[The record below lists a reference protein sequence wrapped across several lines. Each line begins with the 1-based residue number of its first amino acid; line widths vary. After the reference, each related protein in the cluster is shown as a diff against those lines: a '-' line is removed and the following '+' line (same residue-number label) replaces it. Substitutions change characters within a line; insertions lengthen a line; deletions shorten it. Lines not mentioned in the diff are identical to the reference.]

1 MTTAPT
7 STQVP
12 DSRIKGW
19 RLWLP
24 LTIQVLIL
32 SSIAVPPLMTEITG
46 KTVILKTAPVDPYDP
61 MRGYS
66 QTLSYDISRRD
77 TLSKLPGWKELPKE
91 SYGDYLQPNTS
102 FYIIMQAP
110 KNPDNTSPQPWK
122 PIAIKLALAKTDR
135 QAFRPETLPP
145 NQIAIKGKTNSWTV
159 QYGLET
165 YYMPED
171 LRDQVNNEA
180 NTASR
185 NNTSFVE
192 IKVNAEGRAV
202 PISLWLGKK
211 NYRF

>member
-1 MTTAPT
+1 
-7 STQVP
+7 
-12 DSRIKGW
+12 
-19 RLWLP
+19 
-24 LTIQVLIL
+24 
-32 SSIAVPPLMTEITG
+32 MTEITG
-46 KTVILKTAPVDPYDP
+46 KTVMLKTAPVDPYDP

-66 QTLSYDISRRD
+66 QTLSYDISRTD

-91 SYGDYLQPNTS
+91 RYGNYLQSNTI

-110 KNPDNTSPQPWK
+110 KDPAATSPQPWK